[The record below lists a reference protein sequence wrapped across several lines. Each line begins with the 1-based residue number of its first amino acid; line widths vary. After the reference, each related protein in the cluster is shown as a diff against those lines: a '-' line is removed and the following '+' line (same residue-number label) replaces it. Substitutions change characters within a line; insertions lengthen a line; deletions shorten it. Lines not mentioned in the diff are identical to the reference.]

1 MLTAI
6 AVNNDDFISIQPYKC
21 TQKCSESTQASHSFT
36 EACKLEADAQ
46 TKTLKELK
54 TILNRIA
61 PSNFTKLSQ
70 EILDL
75 DVNSFD
81 TLTKVWRAEVTCR
94 FQGVIL

>member
-1 MLTAI
+1 
-6 AVNNDDFISIQPYKC
+6 
-21 TQKCSESTQASHSFT
+21 
-36 EACKLEADAQ
+36 LEADAQ

-94 FQGVIL
+94 LQG